1 MRTLTAT
8 LLAAQKTSSRTP
20 CVKVE
25 ARNNLCGVVNLK
37 WTRLYTGTEPDGQHA
52 LTLPADGSL
61 IRLRVTPSTDNYKLY
76 RQRVISPEA
85 DSDFTQW
92 TYLSQYG
99 IAAVAACSLGA
110 EVSLFWVKST
120 GEIDRSK
127 SLDNGAT
134 WQATDYP
141 GYAPSGAVT
150 QMAAAYKSNGD
161 LALFFTES
169 STLYVI
175 KRVSGAWQSRT
186 AWNKTTG
193 LLLGVAVV
201 YDLPSADWK
210 LIVSG
215 VDTAGVRKIWSIIY
229 GDGGEVT
236 AGSWSALKEITSATA
251 DSLCSLANLF
261 MDKSDV
267 FRCFYNE
274 IFTGSEAYNRP
285 FWAHSIAGTTYLDN
299 RWREPVP
306 FDTEITYGLAIAHTS
321 AYYWLSSP
329 AGVWQAGLTAAS
341 LDLSADILTLKHT
354 ALPAA
359 GKVEIE
365 LQNSQG
371 EYAAPGTGTLAA
383 LDTGCQIDISPG
395 YRSSAG
401 NEYSAGLTFMLQAYE
416 HITAPGKSALLLEA
430 CDGWTSLKNWKA
442 RYQFRWNP
450 VTDDAAVVEI
460 LTQVLARSGLDLS
473 ASGGSQSAV
482 ATGFYP
488 DFTIH
493 PGDNGLEAID
503 RLLSFIPDVLFIEG
517 MKAYLVNP
525 LATDASIYSYGTTH
539 VILEGRYRTG
549 ASQVNRIRVEGAG
562 LTGESFS
569 WADIQKNGD
578 ILELIEDLNIDTTAR
593 AHERG
598 EAYLRQQAI
607 ESSSGFIRIPVNCG
621 QQLYDVVDITDPRAG
636 LAAAKRRVLGMTL
649 AYSPARDI
657 YEHKLILGAA

>member
-1 MRTLTAT
+1 MRTLTST
-8 LLAAQKTSSRTP
+8 LLAAQKTASRTP
-20 CVKVE
+20 YVKVE
-25 ARNNLCGVVNLK
+25 AKNNMCGVVNLK

-61 IRLRVTPSTDNYKLY
+61 IRLRVTPSSDNYKLY
-76 RQRVISPEA
+76 RQRVTSPGA
-85 DSDFTQW
+85 GSDFTQW

-99 IAAVAACSLGA
+99 IAAVAACSLSA
-110 EVSLFWVKST
+110 EVSLFWVKSS

-141 GYAPSGAVT
+141 GYAPSGSVT

-161 LALFFTES
+161 LALFFTET

-175 KRVSGAWQSRT
+175 KRVGGAWQSRS

-193 LLLGVAVV
+193 LLSGVAVV
-201 YDLPSADWK
+201 YDGDWK

-236 AGSWSALKEITSATA
+236 AGNWSALKEMNSATA

-261 MDKSDV
+261 MDKTDV
-267 FRCFYNE
+267 FRFFYNE

-285 FWAHSIAGTTYLDN
+285 FWAHSIAGTTYLNN

-306 FDTEITYGLAIAHTS
+306 FDTEITFGLAIAHTS

-329 AGVWQAGLTAAS
+329 AGVWRADLAAS
-341 LDLSADILTLKHT
+341 TLDLSADILTLKHT
-354 ALPAA
+354 ALPVN
-359 GKVEIE
+359 GKIEIE
-365 LQNSQG
+365 IQNSQG
-371 EYAAPGTGTLAA
+371 EYTTPGQGSTAA
-383 LDTGCQIDISPG
+383 LDIGCQIDISPG
-395 YRSSAG
+395 YRSSVG
-401 NEYSAGLTFMLQAYE
+401 NEYSAGLTFILQAYE
-416 HITAPGKSALLLEA
+416 HITAPGKSAVLLEA
-430 CDGWTSLKNWKA
+430 CDGWTLLKNWQA

-450 VTDDAAVVEI
+450 VTNDAAVVEI
-460 LTQVLARSGLDLS
+460 LTQVLARSGIDLTII
-473 ASGGSQSAV
+473 SQSAV

-493 PGDNGLEAID
+493 PGDNGMEAIN
-503 RLLSFIPDVLFIEG
+503 RLLSFIPDVLYIEG
-517 MKAYLVNP
+517 LKAYLINP

-549 ASQVNRIRVEGAG
+549 TNQVNRIKVEGLG
-562 LTGESFS
+562 LTGESYT

-607 ESSSGFIRIPVNCG
+607 ESINGFIRVPVNCG
-621 QQLYDVVDITDPRAG
+621 QQLYDVIDITDPRAG
-636 LAAAKRRVLGMTL
+636 LAAAKRRILGMTL
-649 AYSPARDI
+649 SYSPTKTV
-657 YEHKLILGAA
+657 YEHKLMLGNV